1 MLQQLLISKSE
12 CVIGD
17 TSQLKR
23 NKTSEEKLTSVVTS
37 ADFERKYIT
46 LTLTDKNKR
55 KLLLFI
61 NSHKK
66 F

>member
-1 MLQQLLISKSE
+1 MK
-12 CVIGD
+12 
-17 TSQLKR
+17 K
-23 NKTSEEKLTSVVTS
+23 KLTSVVTS

-61 NSHKK
+61 NIHKK
-66 F
+66 ILIVTMG